1 MVRVRL
7 VGLLTLLVLV
17 SWAAVSSRS
26 AAAKAPSAR
35 QLREQKY
42 VESAVL
48 EGINGPAC
56 VPEHVAA
63 TNPGAPPASLL
74 SILGVLRL
82 PATPV
87 DRLSL
92 RFLSHETDL
101 YVNDIRYARTAFG
114 ERWYVWVAGPPSAFL
129 PPANI
134 SGCLAAQTADFQ
146 QELPSIPKALRDATS
161 KMFDAQI
168 SGERLHDA
176 SPPRPPGL
184 TLFGVTAAG
193 GGGGGDATAA
203 EIEQQGS
210 WGSSSG
216 GTGANP
222 GLTLFSGVVPDGVAT
237 VTVHYPAGKIGGF
250 SRRTGPAVTI
260 KVHAVNN
267 VVVVSVPR
275 AGEQATNAVTT
286 TWRAANGTIIKTI
299 HGNL

>member
-1 MVRVRL
+1 
-7 VGLLTLLVLV
+7 LTLLV
-17 SWAAVSSRS
+17 AVLSAVVGSYS
-26 AAAKAPSAR
+26 AAAKSPSAR
-35 QLREQKY
+35 QLREQQY
-42 VESAVL
+42 VETAVL
-48 EGINGPAC
+48 KGINGPAC

-63 TNPGAPPASLL
+63 TNVGAPPASLL

-82 PATPV
+82 PTTPA

-92 RFLSHETDL
+92 RFLAHESDV
-101 YVNDIRYARTAFG
+101 YVNYIRYARTAFG
-114 ERWYVWVAGPPSAFL
+114 RRWYVWVAGPPQAFL

-146 QELPSIPKALRDATS
+146 QELASIPKALRNATS
-161 KMFDAQI
+161 KMFDVQI
-168 SGERLHDA
+168 RGERRNDA
-176 SPPRPPGL
+176 RPPRPPGL
-184 TLFGVTAAG
+184 TLFGLTPGGG

-203 EIEQQGS
+203 VIEQQGS

-237 VTVHYPAGKIGGF
+237 VTLRYPAGKIGGF

-260 KVHAVNN
+260 KAHAVNN
-267 VVVVSVPR
+267 VVVVNVPR
-275 AGEQATNAVTT
+275 AGEQATSALTT
-286 TWRAANGTIIKTI
+286 TWRAANGTIIKII